1 MWAEIA
7 AAGGF
12 IGLTG
17 VTMRFL
23 NNKIDKK
30 VDQSVCNIHVKQLE
44 KIEKNTDNAMIT
56 LAKIEEKIEGINKA
70 VNDS

>member
-23 NNKIDKK
+23 NAKIDKK
-30 VDQSVCNIHVKQLE
+30 VDIAVCNIHVKQLE
-44 KIEKNTDNAMIT
+44 KIEKNTDNTMIT
-56 LAKIEEKIEGINKA
+56 LAKIDQKIENIEKA
-70 VNDS
+70 VNNR